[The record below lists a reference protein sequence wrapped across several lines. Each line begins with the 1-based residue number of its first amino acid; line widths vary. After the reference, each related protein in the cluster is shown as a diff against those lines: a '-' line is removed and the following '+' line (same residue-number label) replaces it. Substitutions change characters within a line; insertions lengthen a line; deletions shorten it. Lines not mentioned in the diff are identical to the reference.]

1 MFNQIDFT
9 RHTLYINI
17 TMDKYKDFPE
27 PPRQMTDEEG
37 EHYFFNML
45 KQIQDFDPDE
55 IIAVARSGFSYA
67 SWISQVLK
75 LPLGAYWPR
84 EETLVFT
91 HDRHRDL
98 KIHRVVFVDDNI
110 LGGSTLRKTK
120 SMMKEL
126 YPQIDYRWAV
136 LFSDWHTPPNV
147 REEIIQ
153 GTQLPYFAEEPLW
166 GSKKVSIDYGV
177 RFRDEE

>member
-55 IIAVARSGFSYA
+55 IIASHDKSQGFRRNHSK
-67 SWISQVLK
+67 SQ
-75 LPLGAYWPR
+75 
-84 EETLVFT
+84 
-91 HDRHRDL
+91 
-98 KIHRVVFVDDNI
+98 
-110 LGGSTLRKTK
+110 
-120 SMMKEL
+120 
-126 YPQIDYRWAV
+126 
-136 LFSDWHTPPNV
+136 
-147 REEIIQ
+147 
-153 GTQLPYFAEEPLW
+153 
-166 GSKKVSIDYGV
+166 
-177 RFRDEE
+177 

>member
-1 MFNQIDFT
+1 MNKFT
-9 RHTLYINI
+9 
-17 TMDKYKDFPE
+17 DFPE
-27 PPRQMTDEEG
+27 QPRVMGEEEG
-37 EHYFFNML
+37 EKYFYAML
-45 KQIQDFDPDE
+45 TQIQEFDPDE

-67 SWISQVLK
+67 SWVSQILK

-84 EETLVFT
+84 EKTIVFT
-91 HDRHRDL
+91 HGKDRDL

-110 LGGSTLRKTK
+110 LGGSTLRLTK
-120 SMMKEL
+120 EMMKEL
-126 YPQIDYRWAV
+126 YPQVDYRWAV
-136 LFSDWHTPPNV
+136 LFSDWHTPKAV

-177 RFRDEE
+177 RFRDED